1 MLEKL
6 SQADGL
12 IFGSPIYFG
21 NVTGMMRSFLERL
34 MFPFFVYDK
43 DYSSLAPKRM
53 PTAFIYP
60 MNVSSEEM
68 EQYGYLQN
76 LKGMET
82 FVGRLFGEP
91 QVQHVHNT
99 YQFDDYSKYK
109 CERFSEPEKAAYRDA
124 HFPQDLEQARR
135 IGAAMVAAA
144 AR

>member
-1 MLEKL
+1 
-6 SQADGL
+6 
-12 IFGSPIYFG
+12 
-21 NVTGMMRSFLERL
+21 
-34 MFPFFVYDK
+34 
-43 DYSSLAPKRM
+43 M

-76 LKGMET
+76 LKGMES

-91 QVQHVHNT
+91 QVQHAHNT

-124 HFPQDLEQARR
+124 HFPQDLENARR

-144 AR
+144 R